1 MESVRGIPHP
11 VGRKVTRAHT
21 VGYNGL
27 ESPLTTREPPMLAP
41 LDPETLAAVAAAAA
55 TQGIVP
61 IAAAAGVSLPTVY
74 RALRGD
80 TVQHTTRRALARAV
94 ATPLPRAA

>member
-1 MESVRGIPHP
+1 MI
-11 VGRKVTRAHT
+11 
-21 VGYNGL
+21 
-27 ESPLTTREPPMLAP
+27 AP
-41 LDPETLAAVAAAAA
+41 LDPQSLAALAAAAA
-55 TQGIVP
+55 EQGIVP

-94 ATPLPRAA
+94 AEQPRAAILSTTPEARAA